1 MGTPTPW
8 VAVLDD
14 EPDMLKAMR
23 RLLTSRGFRVDAYE
37 RGADLLTAL
46 EGSPRPDCLLLD
58 LHMPEMSGF
67 DVLEAM
73 RIRQIP
79 VPVIVIT
86 GHDEP
91 GMEERSRMSGAI
103 SYHKK
108 PVDRDELFSAI
119 EAVRSGPGVDESAAG
134 YP

>member
-1 MGTPTPW
+1 MRTPTAF

-14 EPDMLKAMR
+14 EPEMLKAMR
-23 RLLTSRGFRVDAYE
+23 RLLASRGFRVDTYE

-46 EGSPRPDCLLLD
+46 EGSPRPDCLVLD

-73 RIRQIP
+73 RTRQTP

-91 GMEERSRMSGAI
+91 GMEERSRMLGAVG
-103 SYHKK
+103 YHKK
-108 PVDRDELFSAI
+108 PVDREELFSAI
-119 EAVRSGPGVDESAAG
+119 EAARSGARSG
-134 YP
+134 

>member
-1 MGTPTPW
+1 MGTPTLW

-14 EPDMLKAMR
+14 EPDMLKAIR
-23 RLLTSRGFRVDAYE
+23 RLLASRGFRVDTYE

-73 RIRQIP
+73 RDPADPRP
-79 VPVIVIT
+79 
-86 GHDEP
+86 
-91 GMEERSRMSGAI
+91 R
-103 SYHKK
+103 
-108 PVDRDELFSAI
+108 DRHY
-119 EAVRSGPGVDESAAG
+119 RP
-134 YP
+134 